1 MDDSLV
7 WLSQAAAVSPSLS
20 TFCTMLHNIKIVA
33 FFSTIPVYR
42 SPILLVLDLANGS
55 LFWIDDIRSLKKIM
69 PLISSIY
76 LFFIFFHIV
85 SKISTFLRLYIFR
98 V

>member
-7 WLSQAAAVSPSLS
+7 WWLSQAAAVSPSLS

-42 SPILLVLDLANGS
+42 NPILLVLDLANGS
-55 LFWIDDIRSLKKIM
+55 LVWIDEIRCFKKH
-69 PLISSIY
+69 Y
-76 LFFIFFHIV
+76 AAHF
-85 SKISTFLRLYIFR
+85 
-98 V
+98 